1 MSLGWRIELARSAA
15 KQLAKLGTAE
25 SRRIVEFLKAR
36 ASEYPRQVGKALSG
50 PLGDLWRYRVGD
62 CRIICEIQ
70 DAALVVLVVRVGHR
84 RELYR

>member
-36 ASEYPRQVGKALSG
+36 ASEDPRQVGKALSG

-62 CRIICEIQ
+62 YRIICEIQ